1 MVWVTLNDRLFKQL
15 LHPSMHTSGC
25 HTTLI
30 SELKPK
36 FLQLLFFI
44 GWAVSLTQRRRCIPI
59 GPCIASPHTLCVLTN
74 NNTITKNKAVSHTNT
89 LFFSLNCQISAAV
102 RRNDWQLCECFQGHG
117 LEWIQEYRINLL
129 DVSVRFNTGI
139 NIFPAL
145 HHFPSTIWKVVVW
158 YQISFCPGMRIR
170 MAKQFRQWTHTS
182 VKDSDLGN

>member
-59 GPCIASPHTLCVLTN
+59 GPCIVSPHTLCVLTN
-74 NNTITKNKAVSHTNT
+74 NNTITNNKAVSHTTT
-89 LFFSLNCQISAAV
+89 LSFPVYCQIFSS
-102 RRNDWQLCECFQGHG
+102 CEMNWLATLWMFSSLWSGVDPRAG
-117 LEWIQEYRINLL
+117 LFHPVESFTCSWRE
-129 DVSVRFNTGI
+129 NTGI
-139 NIFPAL
+139 NIFPAI
-145 HHFPSTIWKVVVW
+145 HHFPSTIWKVVPNLFLPW
-158 YQISFCPGMRIR
+158 
-170 MAKQFRQWTHTS
+170 
-182 VKDSDLGN
+182 DED

>member
-59 GPCIASPHTLCVLTN
+59 GPCIVSPHTLCVLTN

-89 LFFSLNCQISAAV
+89 LFFPLNCQIFSSSETKWLATLWMFSRPWSGVDPRVSHQPIWCICAILWINV
-102 RRNDWQLCECFQGHG
+102 NSTQDSWNCNITLDIDAFWQ
-117 LEWIQEYRINLL
+117 
-129 DVSVRFNTGI
+129 
-139 NIFPAL
+139 
-145 HHFPSTIWKVVVW
+145 
-158 YQISFCPGMRIR
+158 
-170 MAKQFRQWTHTS
+170 
-182 VKDSDLGN
+182 